1 MKTQHVARSSQHPTL
16 RVTRCVL
23 RILDKRY
30 PSRGMMDFGNA
41 EDTLIATLL
50 SARTTDVQV
59 LRVYPSLRK
68 RYPTLKAL
76 ANANLREMGKIIK
89 SIGFYNA
96 KARSVKKLA
105 NVLINEFGG
114 KVPRTMEELVRLPG
128 VGRKTASCVLTYAFK
143 IPAIAVDTH
152 VFRIVHRLGW
162 AKGKD
167 AKRVE
172 QELRTL
178 IPEKY
183 WIGVNRSMVQ
193 FGRDICR
200 APKPQCWRCPV
211 AKWCTFPNKTKEPG
225 EARI

>member
-1 MKTQHVARSSQHPTL
+1 MKTIQASRVISTL
-16 RVTRCVL
+16 SKV
-23 RILDKRY
+23 Y
-30 PSRGMMDFGNA
+30 PEKGMMDMGSA

-68 RYPTLKAL
+68 RYPTLRAL
-76 ANANLREMGKIIK
+76 ANADVGEMGRIIK

-96 KARSVKKLA
+96 KAKAVKALAHKL
-105 NVLINEFGG
+105 LDDFGG
-114 KVPRTMEELVRLPG
+114 KVPRTMDELVTLPG

-167 AKRVE
+167 ALKVE
-172 QELRTL
+172 MELRKL
-178 IPEKY
+178 IPEKQ
-183 WIGVNRSMVQ
+183 WIDVNRSLVQ
-193 FGRDICR
+193 FGRDICK
-200 APKPQCWRCPV
+200 AGTPQCWRCPV
-211 AKWCTFPNKTKEPG
+211 AQWCAYEPKTPHP
-225 EARI
+225 

>member
-1 MKTQHVARSSQHPTL
+1 MKPEAGKVAR
-16 RVTRCVL
+16 VL
-23 RILDKRY
+23 KVLDVRY
-30 PSRGMMDFGNA
+30 PGKGMMDFGNP

-59 LRVYPSLRK
+59 LRVYPALRK

-76 ANANLREMGKIIK
+76 AKADVREMGTIIK

-105 NVLINEFGG
+105 NVLLDEFGG
-114 KVPRTMEELVRLPG
+114 RVPRTMEELVRLPG

-162 AKGKD
+162 AKGKN
-167 AKRVE
+167 AVE
-172 QELRTL
+172 VEKELRTL

-183 WIGVNRSMVQ
+183 WIGVNRSLVQ
-193 FGRDICR
+193 FGRDVCR

-211 AKWCTFPNKTKEPG
+211 AKWCAYPNKTVSSSHD
-225 EARI
+225 R

>member
-1 MKTQHVARSSQHPTL
+1 MKHEARGVKHDTKHIGK
-16 RVTRCVL
+16 VL
-23 RILDKRY
+23 GILDRRY
-30 PSRGMMDFGNA
+30 QEKGMMDFGNA

-59 LRVYPSLRK
+59 LRVYPALRK

-76 ANANLREMGKIIK
+76 ANADLREMGKIIK

-96 KARSVKKLA
+96 KSKSVKKLA
-105 NVLINEFGG
+105 QVLLDEFGG
-114 KVPRTMEELVRLPG
+114 RVPRTMEELVRLPG

-143 IPAIAVDTH
+143 ILAIAVDTH

-162 AKGKD
+162 VKGKN
-167 AKRVE
+167 ALEVE
-172 QELRTL
+172 KELRAL
-178 IPEKY
+178 VPEKY
-183 WIGVNRSMVQ
+183 WIGLNRSLVQ

-211 AKWCTFPNKTKEPG
+211 AKWCAYPNKTVSSPHDG
-225 EARI
+225 RT

>member
-1 MKTQHVARSSQHPTL
+1 MVHVEN
-16 RVTRCVL
+16 VL
-23 RILDKRY
+23 KVLDKRY
-30 PSRGMMDFGNA
+30 PGKGMMDFGNP

-59 LRVYPSLRK
+59 LRVYPGLRK

-76 ANANLREMGKIIK
+76 AEADVREMGRLIK

-96 KARSVKKLA
+96 KARNVKKLA
-105 NVLINEFGG
+105 RVLLDDHDG

-162 AKGKD
+162 AKGKTVEQ
-167 AKRVE
+167 VE
-172 QELRTL
+172 QELRAL
-178 IPEKY
+178 IPEIY
-183 WIGVNRSMVQ
+183 WVGLNRSMVQ
-193 FGRDICR
+193 FGRDVCKAR
-200 APKPQCWRCPV
+200 KPECYRCPV
-211 AKWCTFPNKTKEPG
+211 AKWCAYPNKTVSSSV
-225 EARI
+225 